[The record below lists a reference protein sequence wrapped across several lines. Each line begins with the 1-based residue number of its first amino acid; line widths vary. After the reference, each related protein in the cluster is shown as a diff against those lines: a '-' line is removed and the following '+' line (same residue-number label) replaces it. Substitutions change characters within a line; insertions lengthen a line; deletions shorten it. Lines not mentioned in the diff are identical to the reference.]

1 MYRTSSFRV
10 LIISVVALIV
20 IFGGAFTFSRVR
32 SQPQQYNGT
41 LLDDSGA
48 PQEFTLK
55 TAGDVE
61 VSLSDYRGKPVAIYF
76 GYTHCPDVCPTT
88 LLKLRNARSL
98 LNSSGKDVQIMMIS
112 VDPAR
117 DSPAT
122 VQAYVDTF
130 DPSFVG
136 LSGSL
141 DDITLVA
148 TKFGIFF
155 QNQDVDSAAGYLVDH
170 TSTVVV
176 LDGEGRFRLLL
187 PFDLDSQELA
197 DDLANLV

>member
-1 MYRTSSFRV
+1 MYRTLSFRV